1 MTMNDNL
8 KNHIKSYLDQ
18 GIRYDG
24 RKKDEIR
31 EVSIEYD
38 VSNSAEGSA
47 RVKIGNTEVI
57 AGVKMALEKPY
68 PDTPDE
74 GMLMVGV
81 ELLPASNPDF
91 ESGPPNIRA
100 IELARIVDRG
110 IRESKS
116 IENKKLCV
124 TPGEKVWSVMVDI
137 CTINDEGNLLD
148 CAGLAAIA
156 AIKNARF
163 PKVEDGV
170 VDYKTKTDV
179 GLPISKMPIP
189 ITVYKIAGYFI
200 VDPILEEEDSYD
212 ARLTVTST
220 ADGHI
225 CALQKGGDSALTS
238 EDIKL
243 MVELGITKAQE
254 MRKHIEG

>member
-1 MTMNDNL
+1 MNNENL
-8 KNHIKSYLDQ
+8 KIHIKKYLDQ

-24 RKKDEIR
+24 RKTDEIR
-31 EVSIEYD
+31 EVSIEYN

-81 ELLPASNPDF
+81 ELLPASNPKF
-91 ESGPPNIRA
+91 ESGPPNIRS
-100 IELARIVDRG
+100 IETARVVDRG

-163 PKVEDGV
+163 PKVENGV
-170 VDYKTKTDV
+170 IDYKTKTEE
-179 GLPISKMPIP
+179 GLPIAKMPIP
-189 ITVYKIAGYFI
+189 ITVYKIAGYLV
-200 VDPILEEEDSYD
+200 VDPTLDEENAYD

-225 CALQKGGDSALTS
+225 CALQKGGDAALS
-238 EDIKL
+238 SDDIKA
-243 MVELGITKAQE
+243 MVELGIDKAQK